1 MRPSL
6 FNRREAAD
14 SDNAFESKYR
24 QHPDPW
30 DFKFSRYERRRY
42 AATLAALRHAR
53 YARAFEP
60 GCSIGELTALLAAR
74 CDSVL
79 ATDISFTAA
88 RRAVVRCAEF
98 PGVEV
103 KCSDIRLELPTQP
116 FDLIV
121 FSEIGYY
128 FEPETLG
135 DLARRLATLLVEG
148 GDFIAVHW
156 LGTSV
161 DHSLHGTKVHELL
174 RAHLPLHWVDGRSYE
189 GFKIDRWTRH
199 ERS

>member
-1 MRPSL
+1 M
-6 FNRREAAD
+6 FNSSGGAD
-14 SDNAFESKYR
+14 SVNAFESKYR
-24 QHPDPW
+24 RDADPW

-60 GCSIGELTALLAAR
+60 GCSIGELTALLASR

-88 RRAVVRCAEF
+88 RRAVVRCADF

-103 KCSDIRLELPTQP
+103 KCSDIALELPTQP

-128 FEPETLG
+128 FDPDTLG
-135 DLARRLATLLVEG
+135 DIARRLAAILVEG

-156 LGTSV
+156 LGNST
-161 DHSLHGTKVHELL
+161 DHALHGTKVHELL
-174 RAHLPLHWVDGRSYE
+174 RSHLPLEWIDGRSYD

-199 ERS
+199 DRS